1 MIKKT
6 ITYESYNGETIT
18 EDLYFNLTKLELLEE
33 DIEQNGNFQENVER
47 LTKENNVKE
56 VYNIFKNI
64 VLKAY
69 GVKSE
74 DGKRFIKNEGLRQD
88 LQSSPALSE
97 LILSFLENPEE
108 GAKFIEEILPSK
120 LVEEAK
126 KEQEKNKELTEKD
139 PVNMTREELLE
150 AMRNKNS

>member
-18 EDLYFNLTKLELLEE
+18 EDLYFNLTKLELLKE